1 MRTDKVLCRDCNSR
15 TGYAW
20 DAQLAKQLLPFA
32 QLVFPNGHRS
42 GPKQR
47 RVRDSQGNSL
57 ILKAGIRGGAEHPQS
72 RIQQVGDGHE
82 MTISAPTRQRAVQEI
97 RRLVKEGKLP
107 AHREEEIIQGIQ
119 REETLTR
126 VMFSEAGGVGS
137 EAVGNSW
144 LKSMVTAGVLG
155 GLTRRD
161 MLAAVESLRGCG
173 PAAAMFPIRE
183 SCLQSLS
190 PAPIPIWH
198 HCVHVEADDVE
209 HVIWGLRR
217 VLWNVQRDRAD
228 REGLQGEVNQVD
240 VLCGPCDWGRL
251 ERCCTGGPDDSK
263 ETAERSPCGSGEG

>member
-1 MRTDKVLCRDCNSR
+1 MKAKADDVYNGGGGCRMANGPTARAMSYGDTVKGTCVLCDAKLAGPALSFEHVIPESLGGKMRTDKVLCRDCNSR

-107 AHREEEIIQGIQ
+107 ADREEEIIQGIQ

-126 VMFSEAGGVGS
+126 VMFSEAGGVGG

-161 MLAAVESLRGCG
+161 MLARLIQRGQG
-173 PAAAMFPIRE
+173 
-183 SCLQSLS
+183 LS
-190 PAPIPIWH
+190 
-198 HCVHVEADDVE
+198 VDF
-209 HVIWGLRR
+209 
-217 VLWNVQRDRAD
+217 DRA
-228 REGLQGEVNQVD
+228 GLSV
-240 VLCGPCDWGRL
+240 R
-251 ERCCTGGPDDSK
+251 RRGGV
-263 ETAERSPCGSGEG
+263 GI